1 MDQALRTRNQIHG
14 KAKRTLKRLQDAM
27 DLNLKPS
34 RIRAELDKLDD
45 WVRKIDDIQNDYI
58 DRRELEPDFDPDKH
72 AAELVTLDKWM
83 SEWEELYKPKV
94 KEAVTQIKDFPADN
108 LTPSQ
113 SSADSIVGQPLSF
126 PGGRY

>member
-1 MDQALRTRNQIHG
+1 MLKNSTSRAHLPPKEEHSAMDQALRTRNQIHG

-58 DRRELEPDFDPDKH
+58 DRRELDPDYDQKSM
-72 AAELVTLDKWM
+72 LL
-83 SEWEELYKPKV
+83 
-94 KEAVTQIKDFPADN
+94 
-108 LTPSQ
+108 
-113 SSADSIVGQPLSF
+113 SS
-126 PGGRY
+126 